1 MVYSRISD
9 ITSTSEDRGKIPMET
24 IKNILKKTLYKIT
37 LRAIL
42 IFILVLSEENNADY
56 YLFQKSN
63 LEMEVMQLRL
73 YRRL

>member
-56 YLFQKSN
+56 L
-63 LEMEVMQLRL
+63 
-73 YRRL
+73 